1 MIMSPIETTD
11 PAAELAKAQSH
22 LDRLLKLQ
30 QHADDQAA
38 GAGMDETTS
47 NENNDAATS
56 LYKRA
61 KEAQEEIQFIQLQRD
76 VINLVNDTVKN
87 SQRDGVVNDGGAE
100 AALSIAKD
108 QCTSLGLVLIRH
120 ANHHGNN
127 TKMGQLYVKLMAW
140 YTNLHKDT
148 RQMTC
153 NLFRAHLQKETPEYP
168 SNLQSSTVIADIFS
182 PSSAQQTHQQQQ
194 QKLWLD
200 VAKCLIELQIV
211 HDAVQMVQT
220 RPIDSNKHLS
230 TQWRFDIVDELCRPI
245 AERLRYHFLGEQ
257 SGLFTAS
264 SASSPGGVELD
275 KVSTMDRLPEWLF
288 RYLREI
294 MENHG
299 AHSVVMIEGVQPLTD
314 AVIDSLL
321 VCTQFL
327 SADVGDSDSSDA
339 GVSARYVF
347 MQLKQMYFGHSS
359 IFFLREISRMAR
371 HALRA
376 NSFLNH
382 PDMVGSECRDRN
394 IALRGIEQ
402 LFLFDDLMR
411 KKIESDQ
418 EGEILGI
425 DPILYP
431 VRMTDTF
438 LTPREDLL
446 LWWMGDERDVAIA
459 RLQKCAAS
467 TLPSC
472 QPQTEDG
479 SSSTNIANQQVCPP
493 ITDLFAALLY
503 SSRSKANA
511 FSDLRPQ
518 QMYVANVVA
527 PLCSA
532 YLELMHGEAKLLRQH
547 LLSRDAT
554 KSFSGSDE
562 LLTASV
568 LEWISM
574 ITGVH
579 MAGQAVRR
587 LQTIQNVDSDQIHSE
602 HRNPLDGV
610 IKSVFAFADAMVD
623 EFVSVFVEQ
632 IMMERAKLAGYT
644 MRAPFLISEHPHE
657 PHERRGQREK
667 DVITTLT
674 LSPDLNDSIHVLF
687 VTLTACQSVAAKV
700 DSMDTRTAE
709 MMYFGSQSIEK
720 NLSHAVGCKFL
731 DIGLDPMG
739 MCPEIY
745 LEGAKQFCH
754 DVCSFE
760 HLFHHSTSSEG
771 PMERALAASR
781 LMSLDE
787 SPLTALRDALCAL
800 ISSDTGSEALF
811 ISDFAA
817 DSRLLQE
824 AESMLDAKGFG
835 SLALEEAVSIMNRR
849 F

>member
-1 MIMSPIETTD
+1 MDPIGN
-11 PAAELAKAQSH
+11 PAAELAKAQSQ
-22 LDRLLKLQ
+22 LDRLVKLQ
-30 QHADDQAA
+30 QNTDNQADGD
-38 GAGMDETTS
+38 GVDETH
-47 NENNDAATS
+47 ENNDVATS

-61 KEAQEEIQFIQLQRD
+61 KEAQDEIQFIQLQRD
-76 VINLVNDTVKN
+76 VINLVNDTVKS
-87 SQRDGVVNDGGAE
+87 SQRDEEVNGGGAE
-100 AALSIAKD
+100 TALSTAKD

-120 ANHHGNN
+120 ANHHHGNN
-127 TKMGQLYVKLMAW
+127 TKTGQLYTKLMAW

-153 NLFRAHLQKETPEYP
+153 NLFRTHLQKEAPGYP
-168 SNLQSSTVIADIFS
+168 SHLESSTVIADIFS
-182 PSSAQQTHQQQQ
+182 PLSAQQTHRQQQQ
-194 QKLWLD
+194 SWLE
-200 VAKCLIELQIV
+200 VAKCLIEMQVV

-220 RPIDSNKHLS
+220 RTIDNNTHLS
-230 TQWRFDIVDELCRPI
+230 PQWRFDIVDELCRPI
-245 AERLRYHFLGEQ
+245 ADRLRYHFLGEQ

-264 SASSPGGVELD
+264 SSSSPRGLESD

-321 VCTQFL
+321 IRAQFL
-327 SADVGDSDSSDA
+327 SADVEDSDSSDA
-339 GVSARYVF
+339 GVSARDVF
-347 MQLKQMYFGHSS
+347 IQLKQLYFGHSS
-359 IFFLREISRMAR
+359 VYFLREISRMAR
-371 HALRA
+371 HALRV

-382 PDMVGSECRDRN
+382 PDMVGSECRDRS

-402 LFLFDDLMR
+402 LFLFDDLM
-411 KKIESDQ
+411 KQKIESDQ

-446 LWWMGDERDVAIA
+446 LWWMGDERDIAIA

-472 QPQTEDG
+472 QPQNVDG
-479 SSSTNIANQQVCPP
+479 SSSTNITNQQLCPP

-518 QMYVANVVA
+518 QMYVATVVA

-532 YLELMHGEAKLLRQH
+532 YLELMHGEANLLRQR
-547 LLSRDAT
+547 LLSRDVT
-554 KSFSGSDE
+554 KSFSGSGE

-579 MAGQAVRR
+579 YAGQAVLR
-587 LQTIQNVDSDQIHSE
+587 LQTTQNVESDQIHSD
-602 HRNPLDGV
+602 HRNPLDDV
-610 IKSVFAFADAMVD
+610 CKSVFAFADAMVD

-657 PHERRGQREK
+657 HHERRGQREK
-667 DVITTLT
+667 DAKITLT
-674 LSPDLNDSIHVLF
+674 LSPDLNDSIHVLS
-687 VTLTACQSVAAKV
+687 VTLKACQSAAAKV
-700 DSMDTRTAE
+700 DSMGIKTAG
-709 MMYFGSQSIEK
+709 MMYFGSRSIEK

-760 HLFHHSTSSEG
+760 HLFQHNTPSEG
-771 PMERALAASR
+771 PMERAVAASR

-824 AESMLDAKGFG
+824 AESMLGAKGFG

-849 F
+849 C